1 MLAPPAIGGARQ
13 TSLYG
18 LARHPERRAAARSRS
33 FAGRSMNSPLASN
46 GSFCGGNAAD
56 LQSKLPKTLPEQAKA
71 QGDSRSGISNGL
83 PIAFVRKVTFATK
96 AIKAPREIPLTVF
109 AFLFCC
115 SAKQKFD
122 CVWVVT
128 FSRYSLTISPHSAQD
143 DAGNRPRVFGNL
155 LCKSVAFSH
164 RKNSRYSPK
173 ASSCSAQDDTLFH
186 RWSWM

>member
-1 MLAPPAIGGARQ
+1 MTQEIGKLRSKCNILSQRVILSKGVARVEV
-13 TSLYG
+13 L
-18 LARHPERRAAARSRS
+18 
-33 FAGRSMNSPLASN
+33 
-46 GSFCGGNAAD
+46 
-56 LQSKLPKTLPEQAKA
+56 
-71 QGDSRSGISNGL
+71 RSGVSGAKPRSVSDEGIYEGY
-83 PIAFVRKVTFATK
+83 PIALVQRVTFATK
-96 AIKAPREIPLTVF
+96 AIKIPREIPLTVF

-173 ASSCSAQDDTLFH
+173 ASSCSAQDDTPYFIQRVILSKGVARVELLRVEGFA
-186 RWSWM
+186 